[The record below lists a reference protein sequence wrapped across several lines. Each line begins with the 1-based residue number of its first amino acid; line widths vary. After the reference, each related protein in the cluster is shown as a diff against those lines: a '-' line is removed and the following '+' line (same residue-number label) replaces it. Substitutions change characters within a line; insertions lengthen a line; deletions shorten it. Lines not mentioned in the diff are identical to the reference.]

1 MPDLEVPGGGL
12 PTLGGDMANQLTVG
26 REFDAT
32 LNSVRMRLRVRSI
45 LRGSVGDVDAMVI
58 PQWRDKGY
66 GIYHLGLYR
75 DPDIDPQGHLIVA
88 FELQRVG

>member
-1 MPDLEVPGGGL
+1 MSDLEVPGGGL

-32 LNSVRMRLRVRSI
+32 LNGARMRLRVRRI

-66 GIYHLGLYR
+66 GTYHLGLYR
-75 DPDIDPQGHLIVA
+75 DPEVDPQGSLIVA